1 MHSFIAIV
9 CCKLT
14 YRVQVDGLGG
24 GGTIVGGVTNFF
36 FFFFCHLKV
45 IFYQV
50 MLVCH
55 TSQYKCVLGG
65 GGAE

>member
-36 FFFFCHLKV
+36 FFFFPFQSFFLSSNACLS
-45 IFYQV
+45 YQPV
-50 MLVCH
+50 QVCF
-55 TSQYKCVLGG
+55 LGG
-65 GGAE
+65 GAD